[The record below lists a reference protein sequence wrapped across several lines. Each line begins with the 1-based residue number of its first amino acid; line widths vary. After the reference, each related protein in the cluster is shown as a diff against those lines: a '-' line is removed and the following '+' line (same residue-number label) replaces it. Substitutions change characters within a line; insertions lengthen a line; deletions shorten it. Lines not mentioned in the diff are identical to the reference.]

1 MNYSIK
7 IRGHLKP
14 GNGFRLKVRS
24 VASTRN
30 PTALPGNSGGHMS
43 GQFIPSLA
51 ILAHQTPV

>member
-24 VASTRN
+24 VVSTRN
-30 PTALPGNSGGHMS
+30 PTALPGKSGGHMS